1 MQHFPVFVDLR
12 GQRVVIAGA
21 GETAL
26 AKLRLV
32 LRTEACITVCGADPH
47 PLIVA
52 WADEGRLRLV
62 ERVIEPGDADGAR
75 LFYAASGDPRED
87 ARAAGIGRDAG
98 ALVNIVDNLSASQFI
113 TPALVD
119 RDPVTIAIGT
129 EGTAPVLARRIKA
142 DLEER
147 LTGDLG
153 TLARIAGTFRQRLD
167 PLPGGAVRRDFWT
180 RFFEDAGP
188 RALRDGGEA
197 AALQALEE
205 LIESTDWQA
214 KAEGRVAIIGAGPGD
229 AELLTLKARRLLHE
243 ADIVIH
249 DRLVSDE
256 VLELA
261 RREAVRVEVGKT
273 PFGASW
279 SQDDINRLIV
289 DHAREGAFVV
299 RLKSGD
305 PAIFGRL
312 DEEMDALDNAGIAF
326 EIVPGITSA
335 MAAAAS
341 ARVSLTRRRRNSGIR
356 ILTGHDIDGLAE
368 HDWRELAKPG
378 AVACI
383 YMGVR
388 AARFLQGRLMLFG
401 AAPATP
407 LAVVENASRAD
418 EAIVSTTLAEL
429 PHAIADKGITG
440 PAIIFLG
447 LSPRRAVSEVE
458 TCRNRLAEGVQ

>member
-1 MQHFPVFVDLR
+1 M
-12 GQRVVIAGA
+12 
-21 GETAL
+21 
-26 AKLRLV
+26 
-32 LRTEACITVCGADPH
+32 
-47 PLIVA
+47 
-52 WADEGRLRLV
+52 
-62 ERVIEPGDADGAR
+62 
-75 LFYAASGDPRED
+75 
-87 ARAAGIGRDAG
+87 
-98 ALVNIVDNLSASQFI
+98 
-113 TPALVD
+113 
-119 RDPVTIAIGT
+119 
-129 EGTAPVLARRIKA
+129 
-142 DLEER
+142 
-147 LTGDLG
+147 
-153 TLARIAGTFRQRLD
+153 
-167 PLPGGAVRRDFWT
+167 
-180 RFFEDAGP
+180 
-188 RALRDGGEA
+188 
-197 AALQALEE
+197 
-205 LIESTDWQA
+205 
-214 KAEGRVAIIGAGPGD
+214 
-229 AELLTLKARRLLHE
+229 
-243 ADIVIH
+243 
-249 DRLVSDE
+249 
-256 VLELA
+256 
-261 RREAVRVEVGKT
+261 RVEVGKT

-312 DEEMDALDNAGIAF
+312 DEEMDALDTAGIAF

-341 ARVSLTRRRRNSGIR
+341 ALVSLTRRRRNSGIR

-388 AARFLQGRLMLFG
+388 AARFLQGRLLLFG
-401 AAPATP
+401 ASPATP

-458 TCRNRLAEGVQ
+458 TCRNRFAEGVQ